1 MGLFSGGLTFGSFF
15 VYQIVGL
22 IFGWA
27 NFWVGFLSGV
37 YGIKSL
43 LLFILAIMQHQ
54 GQSELYHGKLTRE
67 VGWSC
72 WLSGAEEC
80 TGCEILSKNV

>member
-27 NFWVGFLSGV
+27 NFRVGLLSGV
-37 YGIKSL
+37 YGIWSVGNG
-43 LLFILAIMQHQ
+43 LFRQVNWYMNNDFLKYYIKTL
-54 GQSELYHGKLTRE
+54 KLRTLIIDKL
-67 VGWSC
+67 VQV
-72 WLSGAEEC
+72 
-80 TGCEILSKNV
+80 T

>member
-27 NFWVGFLSGV
+27 NFRVGLLSGV
-37 YGIKSL
+37 YAL
-43 LLFILAIMQHQ
+43 HQ
-54 GQSELYHGKLTRE
+54 EIEIE
-67 VGWSC
+67 VC
-72 WLSGAEEC
+72 QQD
-80 TGCEILSKNV
+80 

>member
-27 NFWVGFLSGV
+27 NFRVGLLLGV
-37 YGIKSL
+37 YGMDKV
-43 LLFILAIMQHQ
+43 
-54 GQSELYHGKLTRE
+54 G
-67 VGWSC
+67 VGWDSPRAVPR
-72 WLSGAEEC
+72 GAKFVVHERFSRGYLDRVHQIFRPYSHP
-80 TGCEILSKNV
+80 TPWTA

>member
-27 NFWVGFLSGV
+27 NFRVGLLSGV
-37 YGIKSL
+37 YGSV
-43 LLFILAIMQHQ
+43 F
-54 GQSELYHGKLTRE
+54 LYRGKLCL
-67 VGWSC
+67 VF
-72 WLSGAEEC
+72 L
-80 TGCEILSKNV
+80 KNAPYHAYKYAYA

>member
-27 NFWVGFLSGV
+27 NFQVGLLSGV
-37 YGIKSL
+37 YGIL
-43 LLFILAIMQHQ
+43 LHLASILHDTHWLTL
-54 GQSELYHGKLTRE
+54 EKFHGHNFDCSTQCLPGEGRPVTSDTYASN
-67 VGWSC
+67 W
-72 WLSGAEEC
+72 
-80 TGCEILSKNV
+80 

>member
-27 NFWVGFLSGV
+27 NFQVGLLSGV
-37 YGIKSL
+37 YGIPYTWKHIFIETKKVLYAPIIS
-43 LLFILAIMQHQ
+43 FILRFIKFK
-54 GQSELYHGKLTRE
+54 SSIY
-67 VGWSC
+67 
-72 WLSGAEEC
+72 
-80 TGCEILSKNV
+80 ILSFQSSGNLKL

>member
-27 NFWVGFLSGV
+27 NFRVGLLSGV
-37 YGIKSL
+37 YGTSYKDRHVRYSL
-43 LLFILAIMQHQ
+43 RFPKLKIERQIISLFQVKNEH
-54 GQSELYHGKLTRE
+54 K
-67 VGWSC
+67 
-72 WLSGAEEC
+72 C
-80 TGCEILSKNV
+80 TE

>member
-27 NFWVGFLSGV
+27 NFRVGLLSGV
-37 YGIKSL
+37 YGTIFLNMKNELFVYRKSSNKPPWG
-43 LLFILAIMQHQ
+43 FIFGEH
-54 GQSELYHGKLTRE
+54 SR
-67 VGWSC
+67 VG
-72 WLSGAEEC
+72 
-80 TGCEILSKNV
+80 VY

>member
-27 NFWVGFLSGV
+27 NFQVGLLPGV
-37 YGIKSL
+37 YGMA
-43 LLFILAIMQHQ
+43 F
-54 GQSELYHGKLTRE
+54 
-67 VGWSC
+67 V
-72 WLSGAEEC
+72 
-80 TGCEILSKNV
+80 EISNQF

>member
-27 NFWVGFLSGV
+27 NFWVGLLSGD
-37 YGIKSL
+37 YGMCEFSFPKLCLIDFFSS
-43 LLFILAIMQHQ
+43 AI
-54 GQSELYHGKLTRE
+54 
-67 VGWSC
+67 
-72 WLSGAEEC
+72 
-80 TGCEILSKNV
+80 